1 MRKPKNPTLSAGDI
15 GTPLDSPE
23 GRKEG
28 TKDGR
33 TNGRGTEEAGRA
45 AAGEEIGE
53 GNNRNHAS
61 RDFATVHPPASAAAT
76 LNADASACAALKRP
90 PPPPLSLLLT
100 SHETAHPVNRKRD
113 RFALYVSAMFLV

>member
-15 GTPLDSPE
+15 GTPLDPPE

-28 TKDGR
+28 RKDERTDDGGR
-33 TNGRGTEEAGRA
+33 RER
-45 AAGEEIGE
+45 IGE

-76 LNADASACAALKRP
+76 LNADASRAR
-90 PPPPLSLLLT
+90 
-100 SHETAHPVNRKRD
+100 R
-113 RFALYVSAMFLV
+113 